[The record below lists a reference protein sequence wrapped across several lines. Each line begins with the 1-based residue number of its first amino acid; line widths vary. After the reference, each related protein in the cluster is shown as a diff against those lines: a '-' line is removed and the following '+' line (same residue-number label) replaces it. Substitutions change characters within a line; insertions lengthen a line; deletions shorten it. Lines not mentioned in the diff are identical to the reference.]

1 MGKLLIILQGQGGA
15 SPFGS
20 LMPMVIVLFIVYF
33 FFIRPQAKKQK
44 SQNAFL
50 DNLKKG
56 DEVVTSSGMIGK
68 ISKIEGNIVTLHVNE
83 KVFIDFV
90 KQAISKDMTE
100 SLNATPESK

>member
-1 MGKLLIILQGQGGA
+1 
-15 SPFGS
+15 
-20 LMPMVIVLFIVYF
+20 MPMVIVLFIVYF

-44 SQNAFL
+44 SQKMPFL